1 MAELRLRTVSPRAD
15 AGRPK
20 LSYPRSTPERV
31 RRSAGP
37 PQDTPDSPPLIGVEN
52 MKMPEWARVDERVA
66 GAGFGRAVRALP
78 AAIAVVLRL
87 AWRTSPRL
95 TLLAGVVHVVSG
107 CVTAF
112 GLLATANVFTAL
124 LQQGPTPER
133 VMQSLPAIAVVTGS
147 YAARAVLDAA
157 VAAVEGALRP
167 QVTAAADDAVTAA
180 VVRVGLIA
188 FEDADFRE
196 LARQGARYGV
206 RAIET
211 SLRRVADL
219 TSSAISLAAAM
230 LTAGLLNPW
239 LAPVLL
245 LAAAAD
251 GWSAARVAKLNYRHF
266 LDTVGRNIRKSI
278 VEEVATWRSMALERH
293 ALTLQ
298 EPLLGEYRRISR
310 SLTREEIR
318 LAHRSNLVR
327 TSGRAAAGLGTA
339 VAYLVLGWLL
349 YTGGMELALAGT
361 AVLAMRTAST
371 ALSNTMRAVNSLY
384 EDSFYIGF
392 YNQLLLES
400 AKLRPPPT
408 ALTAPAD
415 PAEIRLEGVTFT
427 YPGQKKPAL
436 RDISLTI
443 RRGEVI
449 ALVGENGSGKTT
461 LGKLLTGLY
470 PPDEGTVHWDDVDL
484 ARADP
489 ESVHTNIAVIAQ
501 EPAEWPM
508 TAANN
513 ITVGRLGRPDPD
525 RRAWREAVDHSGSRR
540 GDRIVATSGKHGA
553 VEEVRRRPRPV
564 RRPVATHGHR
574 PRHLPRRVGPGGRR
588 TDGGPRRP
596 RRSEGVRGP
605 ATREHVEP
613 RPPHHGPGDP
623 PAGQHQVRGPHPGPG
638 EGQVDRGGNARG
650 PDPRRRGVPRAVRDP
665 GQRLPHRLGPTGQA
679 LSLTSR
685 APTTPC
691 PNSPRG
697 RAQFQ
702 FVGHPLLDRVT
713 RQSVDARTRCG
724 QLATPMRRD
733 NARHSRA
740 ILSCTSAPS

>member
-1 MAELRLRTVSPRAD
+1 MRRP
-15 AGRPK
+15 AG
-20 LSYPRSTPERV
+20 TT
-31 RRSAGP
+31 
-37 PQDTPDSPPLIGVEN
+37 QDTTDSPPLIGVEN
-52 MKMPEWARVDERVA
+52 LKMPEWARVDERVA
-66 GAGFGRAVRALP
+66 AAGFGQAVRALP
-78 AAIAVVLRL
+78 TAVTVVVRL

-95 TLLAGVVHVVSG
+95 TLLAGFVHVVSG
-107 CVTAF
+107 TVTAF

-133 VMQSLPAIAVVTGS
+133 VLESLPAILVVTGS
-147 YAARAVLDAA
+147 YAARAALDSA

-167 QVTAAADDAVTAA
+167 RVTAAADDAVTAA

-211 SLRRVADL
+211 SLRRLADL

-230 LTAGLLNPW
+230 VTAGLLNPW

-251 GWSAARVAKLNYRHF
+251 GWAAARVAKLNYRHYI
-266 LDTVGRNIRKSI
+266 DTVSRNIRKTV
-278 VEEVATWRSMALERH
+278 VEEVATWRTMALERH

-310 SLTREEIR
+310 SLVREEVR

-327 TSGRAAAGLGTA
+327 TTGRAAAGAGTA

-349 YTGGMELALAGT
+349 YSGAMELALAGT

-371 ALSNTMRAVNSLY
+371 ALSSTTRAVNSLY

-392 YNQLLLES
+392 YNQLLAES
-400 AKLRPPPT
+400 RKRRPPAT
-408 ALTAPAD
+408 TLAAPAD

-427 YPGQKKPAL
+427 YPGRPSPAL

-443 RRGEVI
+443 RRGEVV

-470 PPDEGTVHWDDVDL
+470 PPDEGVVRWDGVDL
-484 ARADP
+484 AQADP
-489 ESVHTNIAVIAQ
+489 ATVHANIAVIAQ

-513 ITVGRLGRPDPD
+513 VTVGRLGRPDPD
-525 RRAWREAVDHSGSRR
+525 RRAWREAVGCSGADEVIDSLPAKENTVLSKKFDEGQDLSGGQWQRMGIAR
-540 GDRIVATSGKHGA
+540 GIYRDASVLVADEPTAALDARAEARVFAGLQHASTSL
-553 VEEVRRRPRPV
+553 R
-564 RRPVATHGHR
+564 
-574 PRHLPRRVGPGGRR
+574 GGRR
-588 TDGGPRRP
+588 TTILVTHRLANIRSADRILVLEKGRLIEQGTHEELIRAGGLYHELYEIQARAYRA
-596 RRSEGVRGP
+596 SEAAIP
-605 ATREHVEP
+605 
-613 RPPHHGPGDP
+613 
-623 PAGQHQVRGPHPGPG
+623 Q
-638 EGQVDRGGNARG
+638 
-650 PDPRRRGVPRAVRDP
+650 PRAEDAEEEV
-665 GQRLPHRLGPTGQA
+665 
-679 LSLTSR
+679 
-685 APTTPC
+685 
-691 PNSPRG
+691 SP
-697 RAQFQ
+697 
-702 FVGHPLLDRVT
+702 
-713 RQSVDARTRCG
+713 ART
-724 QLATPMRRD
+724 D
-733 NARHSRA
+733 
-740 ILSCTSAPS
+740 

>member
-1 MAELRLRTVSPRAD
+1 
-15 AGRPK
+15 
-20 LSYPRSTPERV
+20 
-31 RRSAGP
+31 
-37 PQDTPDSPPLIGVEN
+37 
-52 MKMPEWARVDERVA
+52 MPEWARVDERVA
-66 GAGFGRAVRALP
+66 AAGFGQAVRALP

-95 TLLAGVVHVVSG
+95 TLLAGFVHVVSG

-124 LQQGPTPER
+124 LEQGPTPER
-133 VMQSLPAIAVVTGS
+133 VLQSLPAIVVVTGS
-147 YAARAVLDAA
+147 YAARALLDSA

-167 QVTAAADDAVTAA
+167 RVTAAADDAVTAA

-196 LARQGARYGV
+196 LARQGARFGV

-211 SLRRVADL
+211 SLRRLADL
-219 TSSAISLAAAM
+219 TSSVISLAAAM

-251 GWSAARVAKLNYRHF
+251 GFAAARIAKLNYRHF
-266 LDTVGRNIRKSI
+266 IDTVGRNIRKSV

-310 SLTREEIR
+310 SLTREEVR

-327 TSGRAAAGLGTA
+327 TTGRAAAGFGTA

-392 YNQLLLES
+392 YNQLLVES
-400 AKLRPPPT
+400 VRRQPPP
-408 ALTAPAD
+408 AGLAAPAD
-415 PAEIRLEGVTFT
+415 PGEIRLEGVSFT
-427 YPGQKKPAL
+427 YPGQQRPAL
-436 RDISLTI
+436 RDISVTI
-443 RRGEVI
+443 RRGEVV

-470 PPDEGTVHWDDVDL
+470 PPDEGVVRWDDVDL
-484 ARADP
+484 AHADP
-489 ESVHTNIAVIAQ
+489 ASVHANIAVIAQ
-501 EPAEWPM
+501 DPAEWPM

-513 ITVGRLGRPDPD
+513 VTVGRLGRADPD
-525 RRAWREAVDHSGSRR
+525 GRAWREAVGYSGADEVIESLPAKEHTVLSKKFDEGHDLSGGQWQRMGIAR
-540 GDRIVATSGKHGA
+540 GIYRDAAVLVADEPTAALDARAEARVFAGL
-553 VEEVRRRPRPV
+553 
-564 RRPVATHGHR
+564 
-574 PRHLPRRVGPGGRR
+574 RHASASHDGRR
-588 TDGGPRRP
+588 TTVLVTHRLANIRSADRILVLEKGMLIEQGTHEELIAAGGVYHELYEIQARAYGVDVPRP
-596 RRSEGVRGP
+596 RAKRKVTP
-605 ATREHVEP
+605 PREEP
-613 RPPHHGPGDP
+613 RPAPG
-623 PAGQHQVRGPHPGPG
+623 R
-638 EGQVDRGGNARG
+638 
-650 PDPRRRGVPRAVRDP
+650 
-665 GQRLPHRLGPTGQA
+665 
-679 LSLTSR
+679 
-685 APTTPC
+685 
-691 PNSPRG
+691 
-697 RAQFQ
+697 
-702 FVGHPLLDRVT
+702 
-713 RQSVDARTRCG
+713 
-724 QLATPMRRD
+724 
-733 NARHSRA
+733 
-740 ILSCTSAPS
+740 

>member
-1 MAELRLRTVSPRAD
+1 
-15 AGRPK
+15 
-20 LSYPRSTPERV
+20 V
-31 RRSAGP
+31 RRTAAT
-37 PQDTPDSPPLIGVEN
+37 PQDTTDSTPLIGVEN

-66 GAGFGRAVRALP
+66 SAGFGQAVRALP
-78 AAIAVVLRL
+78 SAIAVVLRL

-112 GLLATANVFTAL
+112 GLLATANVFTSL
-124 LQQGPTPER
+124 LEQGPTPER
-133 VMQSLPAIAVVTGS
+133 VLQSLPAIAVVTGS
-147 YAARAVLDAA
+147 YAARALLDAA

-167 QVTAAADDAVTAA
+167 RVTAAADDAVTAA

-196 LARQGARYGV
+196 LARQGARFGV
-206 RAIET
+206 RSIET
-211 SLRRVADL
+211 SLRRLADL

-251 GWSAARVAKLNYRHF
+251 GWAAARVAKLNYRHF
-266 LDTVGRNIRKSI
+266 LDTVGRNIRKSV

-310 SLTREEIR
+310 SLMREEVR

-327 TSGRAAAGLGTA
+327 TTGRAAAGFGTA

-349 YTGGMELALAGT
+349 YSGAMQLALAGT

-392 YNQLLLES
+392 YHQLLVES
-400 AKLRPPPT
+400 GNRQPPPA
-408 ALTAPAD
+408 ALPAPAD

-427 YPGQKKPAL
+427 YPGQKRPAL

-443 RRGEVI
+443 RRGEVV

-470 PPDEGTVHWDDVDL
+470 PPDEGVVRWDDVDL
-484 ARADP
+484 AHADP
-489 ESVHTNIAVIAQ
+489 ASVHENIAVIAQ

-513 ITVGRLGRPDPD
+513 VTVGRLGRADPGG
-525 RRAWREAVDHSGSRR
+525 RAWREAVDYSGAAEVIESLPAKENTVLSKKFDEGHDLSGGQWQRMGIAR
-540 GDRIVATSGKHGA
+540 GIYRDASVLVADEPTA
-553 VEEVRRRPRPV
+553 ALDARAE
-564 RRPVATHGHR
+564 A
-574 PRHLPRRVGPGGRR
+574 RVFAGLQHASSSARGRR
-588 TDGGPRRP
+588 TT
-596 RRSEGVRGP
+596 VLV
-605 ATREHVEP
+605 T
-613 RPPHHGPGDP
+613 
-623 PAGQHQVRGPHPGPG
+623 
-638 EGQVDRGGNARG
+638 
-650 PDPRRRGVPRAVRDP
+650 
-665 GQRLPHRLGPTGQA
+665 HRLANIRSADRILVLEKGRLIEQGTHEELIRAGGVYHELYEIQA
-679 LSLTSR
+679 R
-685 APTTPC
+685 AYRGAPANVPA
-691 PNSPRG
+691 PRE
-697 RAQFQ
+697 QE
-702 FVGHPLLDRVT
+702 VT
-713 RQSVDARTRCG
+713 
-724 QLATPMRRD
+724 
-733 NARHSRA
+733 
-740 ILSCTSAPS
+740 

>member
-1 MAELRLRTVSPRAD
+1 MPGPAE
-15 AGRPK
+15 PK
-20 LSYPRSTPERV
+20 PT
-31 RRSAGP
+31 
-37 PQDTPDSPPLIGVEN
+37 DSPPLIGVEN
-52 MKMPEWARVDERVA
+52 VKMPEWARVDERVA
-66 GAGFGRAVRALP
+66 AAGFGQAVRALP
-78 AAIAVVLRL
+78 TAISVVLRL

-95 TLLAGVVHVVSG
+95 TLLAGFVHVVSG

-124 LQQGPTPER
+124 LEQGPTPDR
-133 VMQSLPAIAVVTGS
+133 VLQSLPAIAVVMGS
-147 YAARAVLDAA
+147 YAARAALDAA

-167 QVTAAADDAVTAA
+167 RVTAAADDAVTAS

-196 LARQGARYGV
+196 LARQGARFGV

-211 SLRRVADL
+211 SLRRLADL

-230 LTAGLLNPW
+230 ITAGLLNPW

-251 GWSAARVAKLNYRHF
+251 GWAAARVAKLNYRHF
-266 LDTVGRNIRKSI
+266 LDTVGRNIRKSV
-278 VEEVATWRSMALERH
+278 VEEVATWRTMALERH

-310 SLTREEIR
+310 SLAREEIR

-327 TSGRAAAGLGTA
+327 TTGRAAAGLGTA

-349 YTGGMELALAGT
+349 YTGAMELALAGT

-392 YNQLLLES
+392 YNQLLAES
-400 AKLRPPPT
+400 LKRRPPET
-408 ALTAPAD
+408 SLTAPAD
-415 PAEIRLEGVTFT
+415 PEEIRLTGVTFT
-427 YPGQKKPAL
+427 YPGRETPAL
-436 RDISLTI
+436 RDVSLTI
-443 RRGEVI
+443 RRGEVV

-489 ESVHTNIAVIAQ
+489 ASVHANIAVIAQ

-513 ITVGRLGRPDPD
+513 ITVGRLGRADPD
-525 RRAWREAVDHSGSRR
+525 GRAWREAVDSSGADEVIASLPAKENTVLSKKFDEGHDLSGGQWQRMGIAR
-540 GDRIVATSGKHGA
+540 GIYRDASILVADEPTAALDARAEARVFAGLQHASTS
-553 VEEVRRRPRPV
+553 
-564 RRPVATHGHR
+564 HR
-574 PRHLPRRVGPGGRR
+574 GRR
-588 TDGGPRRP
+588 TT
-596 RRSEGVRGP
+596 VLV
-605 ATREHVEP
+605 T
-613 RPPHHGPGDP
+613 
-623 PAGQHQVRGPHPGPG
+623 
-638 EGQVDRGGNARG
+638 
-650 PDPRRRGVPRAVRDP
+650 
-665 GQRLPHRLGPTGQA
+665 HRLANIRSADRILVLEKGRLIEEGTHDDLIRAGGLYHELYEIQA
-679 LSLTSR
+679 R
-685 APTTPC
+685 AYRNGTE
-691 PNSPRG
+691 
-697 RAQFQ
+697 AAE
-702 FVGHPLLDRVT
+702 
-713 RQSVDARTRCG
+713 AR
-724 QLATPMRRD
+724 
-733 NARHSRA
+733 
-740 ILSCTSAPS
+740 

>member
-1 MAELRLRTVSPRAD
+1 
-15 AGRPK
+15 
-20 LSYPRSTPERV
+20 
-31 RRSAGP
+31 
-37 PQDTPDSPPLIGVEN
+37 
-52 MKMPEWARVDERVA
+52 MPEWARVDERVA
-66 GAGFGRAVRALP
+66 AAGFGQAVRALP
-78 AAIAVVLRL
+78 TAIAVVLRL

-95 TLLAGVVHVVSG
+95 TLLAGFVHVVSG

-124 LQQGPTPER
+124 LEQGPTPER
-133 VMQSLPAIAVVTGS
+133 VLQSLPAIAVVTGS
-147 YAARAVLDAA
+147 YAARALLDAA

-167 QVTAAADDAVTAA
+167 RVTAAADDAVTAA

-196 LARQGARYGV
+196 LARQGARFGV

-211 SLRRVADL
+211 SLRRLADL
-219 TSSAISLAAAM
+219 TSSVISLAAAM

-251 GWSAARVAKLNYRHF
+251 GFAAARIAKLNYRHF
-266 LDTVGRNIRKSI
+266 IDTVGRNIRKSV

-310 SLTREEIR
+310 SLMREEVR
-318 LAHRSNLVR
+318 LAHRSNVVR
-327 TSGRAAAGLGTA
+327 TTGRAAAGFGTA

-349 YTGGMELALAGT
+349 YSGGMELALAGT

-392 YNQLLLES
+392 YNQLLAES
-400 AKLRPPPT
+400 VRRQPPPS

-415 PAEIRLEGVTFT
+415 PAEIRLEGVSFT
-427 YPGQKKPAL
+427 YPGGQRPAL
-436 RDISLTI
+436 RDISVTI
-443 RRGEVI
+443 RRGEVV

-470 PPDEGTVHWDDVDL
+470 PPDEGVVRWDGVDL

-489 ESVHTNIAVIAQ
+489 ASVHANIAVIAQ

-513 ITVGRLGRPDPD
+513 VTVGRLGRADPD
-525 RRAWREAVDHSGSRR
+525 GRAWREAVGYSGADEVIESLPAKENTVLSKKFDEGHDLSGGQWQRMGIAR
-540 GDRIVATSGKHGA
+540 GIYRDASVLVADEPTA
-553 VEEVRRRPRPV
+553 ALDARAE
-564 RRPVATHGHR
+564 A
-574 PRHLPRRVGPGGRR
+574 RVFAGLQHASASHDGRR
-588 TDGGPRRP
+588 TTIL
-596 RRSEGVRGP
+596 V
-605 ATREHVEP
+605 T
-613 RPPHHGPGDP
+613 
-623 PAGQHQVRGPHPGPG
+623 
-638 EGQVDRGGNARG
+638 
-650 PDPRRRGVPRAVRDP
+650 
-665 GQRLPHRLGPTGQA
+665 HRLANIRSADRILVLDKGKLVEQGTHEELIGAGGVYHELYEIQARAYGVDVPSPRVTG
-679 LSLTSR
+679 
-685 APTTPC
+685 TPGRISSS
-691 PNSPRG
+691 PGSPPSPRG
-697 RAQFQ
+697 ARRPTP
-702 FVGHPLLDRVT
+702 GTPDR
-713 RQSVDARTRCG
+713 S
-724 QLATPMRRD
+724 P
-733 NARHSRA
+733 
-740 ILSCTSAPS
+740 

>member
-1 MAELRLRTVSPRAD
+1 
-15 AGRPK
+15 
-20 LSYPRSTPERV
+20 
-31 RRSAGP
+31 
-37 PQDTPDSPPLIGVEN
+37 
-52 MKMPEWARVDERVA
+52 MPEWARVDERVA
-66 GAGFGRAVRALP
+66 DAGFGQAVRALP

-95 TLLAGVVHVVSG
+95 TLLAGFVHVVSG

-124 LQQGPTPER
+124 LEQGPTPER
-133 VMQSLPAIAVVTGS
+133 VLQSVPAIAVVMGS

-167 QVTAAADDAVTAA
+167 RVTAAADDAVTAS

-196 LARQGARYGV
+196 LARQGARFGV
-206 RAIET
+206 RSIET

-251 GWSAARVAKLNYRHF
+251 GFAAARIAKLNYRHF
-266 LDTVGRNIRKSI
+266 IDTVGRNIRKSV

-310 SLTREEIR
+310 SLTREEVR

-327 TSGRAAAGLGTA
+327 TTGRAAAGFGTA
-339 VAYLVLGWLL
+339 LAYLVLGWLL
-349 YTGGMELALAGT
+349 YSGGMELALAGT

-392 YNQLLLES
+392 YNQLLVES
-400 AKLRPPPT
+400 VKRQPPPT
-408 ALTAPAD
+408 ALSAPAD
-415 PAEIRLEGVTFT
+415 PAEIRLENVTFT
-427 YPGQKKPAL
+427 YPGRENPAL

-443 RRGEVI
+443 RRGEVV

-470 PPDEGTVHWDDVDL
+470 PPSEGVVRWDDVDL
-484 ARADP
+484 AHADP
-489 ESVHTNIAVIAQ
+489 ASVHANIAVIAQ

-513 ITVGRLGRPDPD
+513 VTVGRLGHADPD
-525 RRAWREAVDHSGSRR
+525 GRAWREAVDYSGADEVIESLPAKENTVLSKKFDEGHDLSGGQWQRMGIAR
-540 GDRIVATSGKHGA
+540 GIYRDASVLVADEPTAALDARAEARVFAGLQHASTSHD
-553 VEEVRRRPRPV
+553 
-564 RRPVATHGHR
+564 
-574 PRHLPRRVGPGGRR
+574 GRR
-588 TDGGPRRP
+588 TT
-596 RRSEGVRGP
+596 VLV
-605 ATREHVEP
+605 T
-613 RPPHHGPGDP
+613 
-623 PAGQHQVRGPHPGPG
+623 
-638 EGQVDRGGNARG
+638 
-650 PDPRRRGVPRAVRDP
+650 
-665 GQRLPHRLGPTGQA
+665 HRLANIRSADRILVLEKGRLIEQGTHEELIQA
-679 LSLTSR
+679 GGVYHELYEIQAR
-685 APTTPC
+685 AYRNGTEVPAP
-691 PNSPRG
+691 
-697 RAQFQ
+697 
-702 FVGHPLLDRVT
+702 RVT
-713 RQSVDARTRCG
+713 SG
-724 QLATPMRRD
+724 SNEPSPGGTP
-733 NARHSRA
+733 SR
-740 ILSCTSAPS
+740 

>member
-1 MAELRLRTVSPRAD
+1 M
-15 AGRPK
+15 
-20 LSYPRSTPERV
+20 

-349 YTGGMELALAGT
+349 YAGGMELALAGT

-484 ARADP
+484 ARANP

-525 RRAWREAVDHSGSRR
+525 RRAWREAVDHSGA
-540 GDRIVATSGKHGA
+540 G
-553 VEEVRRRPRPV
+553 EVIDS
-564 RRPVATHGHR
+564 
-574 PRHLPRRVGPGGRR
+574 LPRQENTVLSKKFDEGHDLSGGQWQRMGIARGIYRDASVLVADEPTAALDARAEAKVFAGLQHASTSSRGRR
-588 TDGGPRRP
+588 TT
-596 RRSEGVRGP
+596 VLV
-605 ATREHVEP
+605 T
-613 RPPHHGPGDP
+613 
-623 PAGQHQVRGPHPGPG
+623 
-638 EGQVDRGGNARG
+638 
-650 PDPRRRGVPRAVRDP
+650 
-665 GQRLPHRLGPTGQA
+665 HRLANIKSADRILVLEKGRLIEEGTHEDLIRIGGVYHELYEIQARAYRTG
-679 LSLTSR
+679 S
-685 APTTPC
+685 
-691 PNSPRG
+691 
-697 RAQFQ
+697 
-702 FVGHPLLDRVT
+702 
-713 RQSVDARTRCG
+713 ARP
-724 QLATPMRRD
+724 AKP
-733 NARHSRA
+733 
-740 ILSCTSAPS
+740 SA